1 MSNKVEGYHRVLF
14 IIIPYFIIVGI
25 FQFIGIIFSGVE
37 YGKLESLTPE
47 QLLIIS
53 FSSFIGTFIL
63 LMMFMK
69 NVDNEKFI
77 NLGFEIK
84 NRLKDFFLG
93 IGIGVLLICSCFL
106 LITMFTEITFQY
118 NILIFTNIT
127 TSILSFLII
136 SIAEEM
142 FFRGY
147 VLRNLLLSL
156 NKNLALTISAIFFTL
171 LHVLNPNI
179 NLVSLFNIF
188 LAGILLGISYVYTKN
203 LWFPIGLHFS
213 WNLSQSLLG
222 FNVSGQDAYSIIEVN
237 ILEKNILN
245 GGEFGLEGSILSTIF
260 QIICI
265 ILIHNYYR
273 KIEIKKF

>member
-1 MSNKVEGYHRVLF
+1 MSNKIEGYHRVLF

-63 LMMFMK
+63 LMIFMK
-69 NVDNEKFI
+69 NVDNEKLI

-106 LITMFTEITFQY
+106 FITMFTEITFQY
-118 NILIFTNIT
+118 NMLIFTNIT

-245 GGEFGLEGSILSTIF
+245 GGEFGLEGSIFSVVL
-260 QIICI
+260 QVICI
-265 ILIHNYYR
+265 TLLFFYFKNK
-273 KIEIKKF
+273 KI

>member
-1 MSNKVEGYHRVLF
+1 MIMSNKVEGYHRVLF

-118 NILIFTNIT
+118 NMLIFIDIT
-127 TSILSFLII
+127 ISVLSFLII

-156 NKNLALTISAIFFTL
+156 NKNIALTISAISFTL

-179 NLVSLFNIF
+179 DLVSLFNIF

-222 FNVSGQDAYSIIEVN
+222 FNVSGQEAYSIIEVN

-245 GGEFGLEGSILSTIF
+245 GGEFGLEGSIFSVVL
-260 QIICI
+260 QVICI
-265 ILIHNYYR
+265 TLLFFYFKNK
-273 KIEIKKF
+273 KI